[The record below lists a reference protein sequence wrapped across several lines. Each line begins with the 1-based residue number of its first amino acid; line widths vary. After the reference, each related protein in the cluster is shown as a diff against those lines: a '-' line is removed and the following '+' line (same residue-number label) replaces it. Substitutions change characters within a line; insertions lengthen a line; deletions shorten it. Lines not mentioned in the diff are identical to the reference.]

1 MTQTPQPP
9 RDWQKDMER
18 VKNFEYAR
26 EFCVNLP
33 FPPAFDYDPTEFALK
48 YWLQEAKER
57 GEREQCL
64 KEAWEQLR
72 GIVSTNATGGKSEDI
87 NDYDIMLNM
96 MDDLLYLSSLYPNT
110 PAPSDPN
117 AVLEKNGI
125 DPTGWTWHT
134 PAPNEEGDNQ

>member
-48 YWLQEAKER
+48 YWLQEVDKLQR
-57 GEREQCL
+57 GIKRWSQVAHETQTDLDASEAREQL
-64 KEAWEQLR
+64 LIHVYK
-72 GIVSTNATGGKSEDI
+72 K
-87 NDYDIMLNM
+87 MLPYIPEESRKAFGF
-96 MDDLLYLSSLYPNT
+96 DTLLFTLYPDT
-110 PAPSDPN
+110 P
-117 AVLEKNGI
+117 EHK
-125 DPTGWTWHT
+125 
-134 PAPNEEGDNQ
+134 EGEA